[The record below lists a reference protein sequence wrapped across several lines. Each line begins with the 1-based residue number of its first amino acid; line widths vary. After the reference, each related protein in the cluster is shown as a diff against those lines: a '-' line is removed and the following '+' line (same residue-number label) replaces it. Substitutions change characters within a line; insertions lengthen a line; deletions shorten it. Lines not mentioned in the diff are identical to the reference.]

1 MKLQIPIFPLN
12 GVILFPKTNLP
23 LNIFEERYLEMVDFA
38 LANKRM
44 IGMIQTKN
52 NNDLYDVG
60 CLGKISSFDEASDGR
75 YIINLTGLNY
85 FSITKE
91 VVSDYKFRLVQIE
104 NINES
109 VNNYKENLSK
119 INNEKLIRYYS
130 EFIKDSNSEAEVNFL
145 NKIETDL
152 LLKFIAMSS
161 PFSVAEKQM
170 LLETT
175 NISDLEKNLTAL
187 LQLYLSKEKGNNL
200 IN

>member
-152 LLKFIAMSS
+152 LVKFIAMSS